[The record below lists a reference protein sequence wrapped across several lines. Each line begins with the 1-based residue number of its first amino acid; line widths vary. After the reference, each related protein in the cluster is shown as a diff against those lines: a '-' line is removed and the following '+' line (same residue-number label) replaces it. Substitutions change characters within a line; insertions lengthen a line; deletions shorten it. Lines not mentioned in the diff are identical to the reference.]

1 MFGFPEP
8 CQDCPI
14 TTGQLSNT
22 VLPIDPGQA
31 VSKTASPIFD
41 DEGKGIIGVQHIIV
55 PDDDGTNTITMK
67 QLSAITREAQ
77 QKQIMIELGQALLT
91 NGHSMQEI
99 ADGIFKPIQQLI
111 PCDALSIL
119 LLDDKAGNLRVI
131 ASHGH
136 SKNGVDVTG
145 QSIPILP
152 HILQIIESKEP
163 IIIQDTATDPRW
175 QKKPGSEWITSSIGV
190 PLVKKTQDGSQIVT
204 GLLHLDNAKPNSF
217 TKQHIEL
224 LKVISGHLSM
234 AIENTRL
241 QEELR
246 SQAIRDPL
254 TGLYNRRYMEESLN
268 QRINEARRSN
278 TLLQVVMCDIDF
290 FKKFNDD
297 FSHAAGDLVLV
308 QLAKIF
314 KELFRGSDISCRYG
328 GEEFVFILPG
338 VTPRVVIDRIHDL
351 QEKISQ
357 LKLQHKG
364 QPLPYITM
372 SFGLSSLP
380 ANDDRLVTLDT
391 LLNNADTALHVVKN
405 GGKNGINIYGHEEII
420 KD

>member
-1 MFGFPEP
+1 LFGFPEP

-55 PDDDGTNTITMK
+55 SDDDGTNTMK
-67 QLSAITREAQ
+67 KLSAITREAQ

-119 LLDDKAGNLRVI
+119 LLDDKAGNLRVT
-131 ASHGH
+131 ASYGH
-136 SKNGVDVTG
+136 SKNGVNVTG

-241 QEELR
+241 HEELR
-246 SQAIRDPL
+246 LQAIRDPL
-254 TGLYNRRYMEESLN
+254 TGLYNRRYMEESLS
-268 QRINEARRSN
+268 QRIDEAKRSN
-278 TLLQVVMCDIDF
+278 TPFQVAMCDIDF
-290 FKKFNDD
+290 FKDFNDNHG
-297 FSHAAGDLVLV
+297 HAAGDLVLV

-314 KELFRGSDISCRYG
+314 KEFFRGSDISCRYG
-328 GEEFVFILPG
+328 GEEFVFVLPDAG
-338 VTPRVVIDRIHDL
+338 SGDIIKRLHLL
-351 QEKISQ
+351 QEKINQ
-357 LKLQHKG
+357 LKLEYDGKT
-364 QPLPYITM
+364 LPPVTM
-372 SFGLSSLP
+372 SFGLASYKDDMDL
-380 ANDDRLVTLDT
+380 DRLLR
-391 LLNNADTALHVVKN
+391 NADIALYKVKKH
-405 GGKNGINIYGHEEII
+405 GRNGINIYGQEEII

>member
-1 MFGFPEP
+1 
-8 CQDCPI
+8 
-14 TTGQLSNT
+14 

-41 DEGKGIIGVQHIIV
+41 DKGKKIIGVQHIIV

-175 QKKPGSEWITSSIGV
+175 QKKPGSEWIASLIGV
-190 PLVKKTQDGSQIVT
+190 PLVKKHKT
-204 GLLHLDNAKPNSF
+204 G
-217 TKQHIEL
+217 
-224 LKVISGHLSM
+224 
-234 AIENTRL
+234 
-241 QEELR
+241 
-246 SQAIRDPL
+246 
-254 TGLYNRRYMEESLN
+254 
-268 QRINEARRSN
+268 
-278 TLLQVVMCDIDF
+278 
-290 FKKFNDD
+290 
-297 FSHAAGDLVLV
+297 
-308 QLAKIF
+308 
-314 KELFRGSDISCRYG
+314 
-328 GEEFVFILPG
+328 
-338 VTPRVVIDRIHDL
+338 
-351 QEKISQ
+351 
-357 LKLQHKG
+357 HK
-364 QPLPYITM
+364 
-372 SFGLSSLP
+372 
-380 ANDDRLVTLDT
+380 
-391 LLNNADTALHVVKN
+391 
-405 GGKNGINIYGHEEII
+405 
-420 KD
+420 

>member
-1 MFGFPEP
+1 MDRLF
-8 CQDCPI
+8 
-14 TTGQLSNT
+14 NR
-22 VLPIDPGQA
+22 
-31 VSKTASPIFD
+31 
-41 DEGKGIIGVQHIIV
+41 
-55 PDDDGTNTITMK
+55 
-67 QLSAITREAQ
+67 SAF
-77 QKQIMIELGQALLT
+77 
-91 NGHSMQEI
+91 S
-99 ADGIFKPIQQLI
+99 
-111 PCDALSIL
+111 
-119 LLDDKAGNLRVI
+119 
-131 ASHGH
+131 
-136 SKNGVDVTG
+136 
-145 QSIPILP
+145 
-152 HILQIIESKEP
+152 
-163 IIIQDTATDPRW
+163 
-175 QKKPGSEWITSSIGV
+175 
-190 PLVKKTQDGSQIVT
+190 KKTQNGSQIVT
-204 GLLHLDNAKPNSF
+204 GFLHLYNAIPYSF
-217 TKQHIEL
+217 TKQYIKL
-224 LKVISGHLSM
+224 LRVISGHLSM

-314 KELFRGSDISCRYG
+314 KEFFRGSDISCRYG